1 MWLFPQHSCDMEQF
15 FETLKIFEELNGKF
29 KDSSMQQNI
38 LKLLIGKGLY
48 NPYVEVKNNTYD
60 QSTANHKI
68 DEVRFYGG
76 IYETANHKLHLST
89 YGELLL
95 KYQDDILK
103 RNKIFVSMLF
113 NLQFPHPNKNLRDM
127 NVFPLRIL
135 FNYLNEPKLQ
145 NKLTNLE
152 IAYILYRITDF
163 KTEEHYNTILE
174 EIIRF
179 RELSDEDKL
188 QVLRQSSSWFIVNF
202 VNCNYLFNI
211 LESIDVVT
219 TNKRQVGKIKSPKR
233 VKETNI
239 SERTYKLKEEIT
251 PFIQSLLTELTPFDN
266 VKEII
271 GLKDDWIRDV
281 YNYVNPLLYQE
292 IQENDERY
300 TEFLQIP
307 EMLKKCSANSIEWS
321 KFEKFI
327 TKTFNLFDDVDA
339 EDISG
344 PGEPD
349 TLAYFEL
356 GNIRF
361 VADAKSTNKKLGQI
375 NDGRLRIHRD
385 KYKAI
390 YTIIVTPSYR
400 PSAVLDIKN
409 TNTCI
414 ITSYCLAD
422 LVSKYI
428 FYFFKHKL
436 PCSYDIINNI
446 IVNNLGTDVSDKIYQ
461 AIDNAF
467 GVAC

>member
-1 MWLFPQHSCDMEQF
+1 MWLFPQHSCDMKQF
-15 FETLKIFEELNGKF
+15 FETLKLFEDLNGKI
-29 KDSSMQQNI
+29 KDHHLQQNL
-38 LKLLIGKGLY
+38 LKSLRSKKLY
-48 NPYVEVKNNTYD
+48 NPYVEVKNNIFD

-68 DEVRFYGG
+68 DEIRFYGG
-76 IYETANHKLHLST
+76 IYETSNHKLHLST

-95 KYQDDILK
+95 KYQENELK
-103 RNKIFVSMLF
+103 RNKIFLSMLF
-113 NLQFPHPNKNLRDM
+113 NLQFPHPNKNTRDI
-127 NVFPLRIL
+127 NVYPLRIL
-135 FNYLNEPKLQ
+135 LKYLLDDRLNSF
-145 NKLTNLE
+145 LTNVE
-152 IAYILYRITDF
+152 IGYILYNIHSFSEDKYEYF
-163 KTEEHYNTILE
+163 LNEIL
-174 EIIRF
+174 RF
-179 RELSDEDKL
+179 RNLPIQDKL
-188 QVLRQSSSWFIVNF
+188 LELTSSANWFIINY

-211 LESIDVVT
+211 LSHLGIIT
-219 TNKRQVGKIKSPKR
+219 CQKRRLGVLKSQRRAKP
-233 VKETNI
+233 TNI
-239 SERTYKLKEEIT
+239 SERTYQIKSDYIIFINKLL
-251 PFIQSLLTELTPFDN
+251 SLMSPFDN

-281 YNYVNPLLYQE
+281 YNYVNPILYSE
-292 IQENDERY
+292 IEENDKKY

-307 EMLKKCSANSIEWS
+307 EMLKKCSINSVEWN

-356 GNIRF
+356 GNLRF

-375 NDGRLRIHRD
+375 NDGRLKIHRD
-385 KYKAI
+385 KYKAK
-390 YTIIVTPSYR
+390 YTIVVTPSYR

-428 FYFFKHKL
+428 FYYFKHNL
-436 PCSYDIINNI
+436 SCSYQIFNEIIL
-446 IVNNLGTDVSDKIYQ
+446 NNLGTDVSEKIYEV
-461 AIDNAF
+461 IDNTF
-467 GVAC
+467 GISC